1 MEFEILKDVIIIF
14 ALSILVIYIFNRFK
28 LHSIIGFL
36 ATGIITGPH
45 GLGLIKNI
53 HDVEVLA
60 EIGIV
65 LLLFTIGIEF
75 SVKRLLQA
83 KKAVLIGGMLQVGL
97 VIVLIAFI
105 ARLSGANLNE
115 AVFIGFLI
123 ALSSTAIVLRIIQNR
138 GELGTF
144 HGQTTMS
151 ILIFQDIIIVPMILF
166 TPLLAGESDST
177 GQSILIIAAKG
188 IGFIAFTI
196 IAAKFIV
203 PKILH
208 QIARTQNRELFL
220 LTVIVIGFAA
230 AWFSHTIGMSLALGA
245 FIAGLIISE
254 SEYSEQAFG
263 NIIPFRD
270 LFISFFFV
278 SVGMLLN
285 INFVLEHPV
294 LVIITAFG
302 IMFLK
307 TIVTGFVA
315 FMLGY
320 PFKSTLIVGLA
331 LSQVGE
337 FSFVLSEFGVNYGLL
352 NEFNNQLFLA
362 SAVISLSL
370 TPFIINVAPRLAEWI
385 LKYPIPE
392 KIRCGLS
399 NLPEPNDVS
408 MRDHLIIV
416 GYGINGRN
424 VAYAAKYAKIPH
436 VIIEMNPDTVKK
448 ENARGEIIYY
458 GDASQESILQ
468 HAGVKQAGILV
479 VTIPNPAD
487 ARLITQRA
495 RELNPHIYII
505 IRTRFIADMQLLHEL
520 GANEVIPEEFE
531 TSVEIFSRVLHK
543 YLIPHEEIEKLIK
556 EIRTDEYKMFR
567 TLSVG
572 DIPETKNAI
581 VQSIPDMHAI
591 TVSQPS
597 HLVGRSL
604 MSCPFDSHELLLVAI
619 NRDSHLQVRPEKDLV
634 LQENDTL
641 FFLGSSENF
650 EKFYAAIDA

>member
-14 ALSILVIYIFNRFK
+14 SLSILVIYLFNRFK

-36 ATGIITGPH
+36 ITGIITGPH
-45 GLGLIKNI
+45 GLALIKNI
-53 HDVEVLA
+53 HDVEILA

-75 SVKRLLQA
+75 SVKSLLKA
-83 KKAVLIGGMLQVGL
+83 KKAVLVGGLLQVSL
-97 VIVLIAFI
+97 VIAFTAFI
-105 ARLSGANLNE
+105 AHLSGAALNE
-115 AVFIGFLI
+115 SVFIGFLI

-138 GELGTF
+138 GELGTW

-166 TPLLAGESDST
+166 TPLLAGESDFT
-177 GQSILIIAAKG
+177 GQSILMIAAKG
-188 IGFIAFTI
+188 VGFIVFTI
-196 IAAKFIV
+196 IAAKYIV

-208 QIARTQNRELFL
+208 LIARTQNRELFL

-285 INFVLEHPV
+285 INFVIEHPI
-294 LVIITAFG
+294 LVIVAALG
-302 IMFLK
+302 IMLLK
-307 TIVTGFVA
+307 AFITGFVA
-315 FMLGY
+315 FILGY

-337 FSFVLSEFGVNYGLL
+337 FSFVLSEVGVKYGLL
-352 NEFNNQLFLA
+352 TDFNNQLFLA

-370 TPFIINVAPRLAEWI
+370 TPFIINIAPKLAEFL
-385 LKYPIPE
+385 LKFPLPE
-392 KIRCGLS
+392 KVRCGLS
-399 NLPEPNDVS
+399 NLPEVKDVS
-408 MRDHLIIV
+408 MKDHLIIV
-416 GYGINGRN
+416 GFGINGRN
-424 VAYAAKYAKIPH
+424 VARGAKYAKIPH
-436 VIIEMNPDTVKK
+436 VIIEMNPDTVKE

-468 HAGVKQAGILV
+468 HAGIKQAGILV

-495 RELNPHIYII
+495 RVLNPHIYII
-505 IRTRFIADMQLLHEL
+505 IRTRFLADMQILHEL

-543 YLIPHEEIEKLIK
+543 YLIPKEEIERLIS

-567 TLSVG
+567 SLSIG
-572 DIPETKNAI
+572 EIKQKSEADIQKL
-581 VQSIPDMHAI
+581 PDMHAVA
-591 TVSQPS
+591 VSKYS
-597 HLVGRSL
+597 HLVGKSL
-604 MSCPFDSHELLLVAI
+604 NACPFENHELALVAVNRDKHLLVK
-619 NRDSHLQVRPEKDLV
+619 PEKDLKFR
-634 LQENDTL
+634 EDDTL
-641 FFLGSSENF
+641 LFLGSTENF
-650 EKFYAAIDA
+650 EKFLNELA